1 MHEGPLWQ
9 FFLAAFFL
17 LFVVERAAIT
27 VMQSL
32 SHVDGPV
39 DGPAHVWLAVAYA
52 LQALIGAVVAVGIWR
67 GRRWSL
73 PPLIVLGAVVAAT
86 AAIQAFVLDLLPV
99 SAALGQ
105 IGFVALVTGGLYALL
120 NHELREGETN
130 AARAERSRHDPAD
143 RSRDAAKRRRQAEQ
157 QESGSQQPDPR

>member
-17 LFVVERAAIT
+17 LFVVERTAIA

-32 SHVDGPV
+32 SHADA
-39 DGPAHVWLAVAYA
+39 PAHVWLAVAYA

-73 PPLIVLGAVVAAT
+73 SPLIVLGAVVAAT
-86 AAIQAFVLDLLPV
+86 AAIQAFVLDLLPA

-130 AARAERSRHDPAD
+130 AERAERSGHDPAH
-143 RSRDAAKRRRQAEQ
+143 RSRDAAKRPRQADQ
-157 QESGSQQPDPR
+157 QESGSRQPDPPSP